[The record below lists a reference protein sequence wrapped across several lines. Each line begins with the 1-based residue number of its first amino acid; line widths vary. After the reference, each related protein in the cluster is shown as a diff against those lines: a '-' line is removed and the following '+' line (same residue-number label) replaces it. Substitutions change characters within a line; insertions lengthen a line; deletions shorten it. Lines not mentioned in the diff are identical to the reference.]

1 MGGAASCHRPSCVA
15 LPTSPPYDAV
25 EGFLV
30 AEPDHG
36 RQSGSQPVSPKRV
49 AVEPRRVSVSR
60 KGGRQQRLHSPG
72 ATVAA
77 GADDASEADEMPS
90 MAVEAGD
97 DDQEQL
103 LKDIMLTWP
112 VFAAFEEETGEEMDS
127 IIEPDSALWHH
138 LRGLLLEERGRVQ
151 EALLEYREAIEVD
164 PRAAR
169 ARHELARLLVALDE
183 PREAEEQLR
192 IILQQDGTD
201 IRARQAL
208 GNVRLKQGDFEGA
221 ERELLVALALDEES
235 TAVLKELGGLYVI
248 QGRMPE
254 AEVLYRRVVEAD
266 PEQDDAFDALV
277 AIEHGEDPLLLI

>member
-138 LRGLLLEERGRVQ
+138 LRGLLLE
-151 EALLEYREAIEVD
+151 AIEVD

-208 GNVRLKQGDFEGA
+208 GNVRLKQGDFDGA